1 MTKEEAESLET
12 FENQCTCGGFA
23 WSMNGRPQ
31 EQPHMAW
38 CPQYDEYD
46 EWYQAL
52 HSKTPNAIVSGLPR
66 KGD

>member
-1 MTKEEAESLET
+1 MTKEEAENLKT
-12 FENQCTCGGFA
+12 FDNQCTCGGFA

-38 CPQYDEYD
+38 CPQYDEYE

-52 HSKTPNAIVSGLPR
+52 HSKTPNAGGKPR
-66 KGD
+66 E